1 MYLQTVKIVKLSEGG
16 EIVNNAILM
25 SSSADNIDFMIHGIF
40 KYEIFG
46 QEVWITTSHV
56 CILIVM
62 LLMMALAIVGN
73 RAIKHAKEI
82 PEGFQNV
89 VELIVEMLDN
99 MVQSTMG
106 KIAAPKFANYISTI
120 FIFILMSNISGLFGL
135 RPPTA
140 DYGTTLALGL
150 ITFFLIHITQFK
162 NLPVK
167 QIWKDMCSPLPPWL
181 PIWFPI
187 NLISE
192 IAVPISLSLRLFA
205 NVLSGT
211 VMMALVY
218 GLLSKIALAWP
229 AALHVYFDLFSGAIQ
244 TYVFCMLTMTYIG
257 QNYETE

>member
-1 MYLQTVKIVKLSEGG
+1 
-16 EIVNNAILM
+16 VNNAILM

-40 KYEIFG
+40 SYEIFG
-46 QEVWITTSHV
+46 QTVWITTSHV
-56 CILIVM
+56 CILIVI
-62 LLMMALAIVGN
+62 LLLVGFSIAAN
-73 RAIKHAKEI
+73 RAMKHAQEV
-82 PEGFQNV
+82 PGGFQNV
-89 VELIVEMLDN
+89 LEMIVEMLDN
-99 MVQSTMG
+99 MVYGTMG
-106 KIAAPKFANYISTI
+106 KIAAPKFVNYISTI
-120 FIFILMSNISGLFGL
+120 FIFILLSNISGLFGL

-162 NLPVK
+162 NLPLK

-181 PIWFPI
+181 PIWLPI

-192 IAVPISLSLRLFA
+192 IAVPISLSLRMFA

-218 GLLSKIALAWP
+218 GLLSKVAIIWP

-244 TYVFCMLTMTYIG
+244 TYVFCMLTMTYIS
-257 QNYETE
+257 QNYEME

>member
-1 MYLQTVKIVKLSEGG
+1 MNQ
-16 EIVNNAILM
+16 AILL

-40 KYEIFG
+40 SFHLLG
-46 QEVWITTSHV
+46 QEIWITTSHV

-62 LLMMALAIVGN
+62 AVILIFAIAANRKLA
-73 RAIKHAKEI
+73 HASEI
-82 PEGFQNV
+82 PSGFQNV
-89 VELIVEMLDN
+89 VELIVEKLDG
-99 MVQSTMG
+99 MVSGTMG
-106 KIAAPKFANYISTI
+106 KWAPKFVNYISTI

-150 ITFFLIHITQFK
+150 ITFFLIHINQFRHQSG
-162 NLPVK
+162 K
-167 QIWKDMCSPLPPWL
+167 QIWRDMCSPLPPWL

-218 GLLSKIALAWP
+218 GLLGKIAVIWP

-244 TYVFCMLTMTYIG
+244 TYVFCMLTMTYIA
-257 QNYETE
+257 QACDAEE